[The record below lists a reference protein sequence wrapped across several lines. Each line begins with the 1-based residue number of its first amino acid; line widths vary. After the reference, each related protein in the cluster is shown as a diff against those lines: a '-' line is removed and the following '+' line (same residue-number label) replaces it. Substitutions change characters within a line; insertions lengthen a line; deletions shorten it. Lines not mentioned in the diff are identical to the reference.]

1 MIRLLSGLLL
11 VALASLAHAD
21 EVDGWLGRMR
31 QALDTQN
38 FQGTLIIRQY
48 DQLHAIRVVHG
59 YGERGEGSW
68 DTLES
73 MNGEHRRVIR
83 RDNQVITLFPDKN
96 VATRVHDS
104 MRRDLKSLPLHP
116 QLPQNLNLLKQTY
129 QMRLAGVDRVAG
141 WPAQIIELIP
151 KDQYRYGFRLWLA
164 RDNGLLLRCDLLSE
178 QGNVIEQV
186 MYSQLSTMKQVPPP
200 GVPDL
205 TNWRVIDLDA
215 GQQQLSEAVSEHW
228 SVSQLPAGFRLIQA
242 INMPVSAAAVTDENE
257 PDTQTGAAQVQHLIF
272 SDGMTS
278 VSVFVEQRVPDNKL
292 LVGVSRMG
300 AVNAFGQSLNG
311 HHVTVIGEVPML
323 TVRQIAQSIVHL
335 QAKDP
340 SHD

>member
-1 MIRLLSGLLL
+1 MSRLLFSLLL
-11 VALASLAHAD
+11 ASSLVHAD
-21 EVDGWLGRMR
+21 EVENWLGRMQ

-38 FQGTLIIRQY
+38 FQGTLIIRQH
-48 DQLHAIRVVHG
+48 DQLHAMRVVHG
-59 YGERGEGSW
+59 HGEPGEGSW

-83 RDNQVITLFPDKN
+83 RDAMVVTLFPDKN
-96 VATRVHDS
+96 IATRIHDS
-104 MRRDLKSLPLHP
+104 MGRDMKSLPLHP
-116 QLPQNLNLLKQTY
+116 QLPQNLASLKQIY
-129 QMRLAGVDRVAG
+129 QLQLAGEDRVAG
-141 WPAQIIELIP
+141 WPAQIIELLP
-151 KDQYRYGFRLWLA
+151 RDRYRYGFRLWLA
-164 RDNGLLLRCDLLSE
+164 RDNGLLLRCDLLGE

-186 MYSQLSTMKQVPPP
+186 MYSQLSIIKQVPPP

-215 GQQQLSEAVSEHW
+215 GRQSPQPQSDTGTETW
-228 SVSQLPAGFRLIQA
+228 SVAQLPDGFRLIQSVS
-242 INMPVSAAAVTDENE
+242 MPAMAAEE
-257 PDTQTGAAQVQHLIF
+257 LAAGNPEAQPPQVRHLIY

-323 TVRQIAQSIVHL
+323 TVRQIAQSIIRTR
-335 QAKDP
+335 QEPAA
-340 SHD
+340 HD

>member
-1 MIRLLSGLLL
+1 MIRLLFSLLL
-11 VALASLAHAD
+11 VTSFAQAD
-21 EVDGWLGRMR
+21 EVDNWLGRMQ

-38 FQGTLIIRQY
+38 FQGTLIIRQR
-48 DQLHAIRVVHG
+48 DRLHAMRVMHG
-59 YGERGEGSW
+59 HGEQNGGSW

-83 RDNQVITLFPDKN
+83 RDSLVITLFPDKN
-96 VATRVHDS
+96 IATRV
-104 MRRDLKSLPLHP
+104 RDNFGRDMKSLPLHP
-116 QLPQNLNLLKQTY
+116 QLPQDLASLKQNY
-129 QMRLAGVDRVAG
+129 QVRLAGDDRVAG
-141 WPAQIIELIP
+141 WPAQIIELLP

-164 RDNGLLLRCDLLSE
+164 RDNGLLLRCDLLGE

-205 TNWRVIDLDA
+205 SNWRVIDLDA
-215 GQQQLSEAVSEHW
+215 GQQPLPATESEHW
-228 SVSQLPAGFRLIQA
+228 TVARLPAGFRLIQS
-242 INMPVSAAAVTDENE
+242 MSLPSVAAVETDDDKPETE
-257 PDTQTGAAQVQHLIF
+257 PARVEHLIF

-311 HHVTVIGEVPML
+311 HHVTAIGEVPML
-323 TVRQIAQSIVHL
+323 TVRQIAQSIV
-335 QAKDP
+335 QSQQESPA
-340 SHD
+340 HD